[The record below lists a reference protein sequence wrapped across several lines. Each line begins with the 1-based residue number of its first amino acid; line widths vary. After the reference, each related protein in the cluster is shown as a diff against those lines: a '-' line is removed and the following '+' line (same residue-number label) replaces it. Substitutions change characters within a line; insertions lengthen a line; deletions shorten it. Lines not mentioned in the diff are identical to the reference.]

1 LALWRSP
8 TLVLIAVLA
17 MPGVARADGEGVAT
31 FEHSSLL
38 DRPHTVA
45 AFEAG
50 IVALPTAPISSSNR
64 GGSTPILGSIGKGD
78 ATLLIGAHLLY
89 RAGRDWAIG
98 ASSFLAPN
106 PTTDPNYSAGAS
118 SLPRTH
124 SRSYLFLGGEA
135 RYFPLRYRW
144 FEGWVGVT
152 TGAIIVSDRFAN
164 NSGDAV
170 PTILGRK
177 EVTVSTEGFA
187 VGVQV
192 GGDYLINDNLVVGL
206 ALRADRWILPEAK
219 PFSQDPACDAIGD
232 CPTLTGTVAA
242 FEVGLTIAYRI
253 PL

>member
-1 LALWRSP
+1 MA
-8 TLVLIAVLA
+8 
-17 MPGVARADGEGVAT
+17 VARALSLVAVVALVAATRSARAQGEAAT
-31 FEHSSLL
+31 FEKSSLL

-50 IVALPTAPISSSNR
+50 VVALPTAPISSSNR
-64 GGSTPILGSIGKGD
+64 GGSTPIIGAIGKGD
-78 ATLLIGAHLLY
+78 ATLQIGAHVLY

-98 ASSFLAPN
+98 ASTFLAPN

-144 FEGWVGVT
+144 FEGWVGLT
-152 TGAIIVSDRFAN
+152 TGVIIVADRFSN

-170 PTILGRK
+170 PEILGRK
-177 EVTVSTEGFA
+177 EVNVSTEGFA
-187 VGVQV
+187 IGVQV
-192 GGDYLINDNLVVGL
+192 GGDYMITDNLIVGL

-219 PFSQDPACDAIGD
+219 PFTQDSACDAIGD
-232 CPTLTGTVAA
+232 CPTLTGAVAA
-242 FEVGLTIAYRI
+242 FEIGLTIGYRI